1 MRLPN
6 TSNKMVLISVLD
18 WGFGHMTRCVPVIEA
33 LIESNNTVV
42 FAGNDKQIN
51 FIEKE
56 FPSIKTEYLEGY
68 NIELSSKQNTY
79 FQIIK
84 QGFKITKAIKSER
97 AFVKKMS
104 SKYAIDLVL
113 SDNRYGFRHSVVKSI
128 FISHQLNLCLP
139 TFSGSVNKV
148 LSKLVNQ
155 FNEVWIADDEVVNL
169 AGQLSNPLYLTVPHK
184 YLGLLSRFKMDKTS
198 IKYDY
203 LIIVS
208 GPNPENSLFL
218 GEIERLVCNSDLK
231 FAIVSTVQSSN
242 ELSQIDYFYNST
254 TLELNA
260 VLNSSDVV
268 ISKSG
273 YTTLME
279 LSVLNKK
286 AILIPTKGQFEQE
299 YLASYIKNESFRFV
313 KNSAEI
319 KSLFA

>member
-6 TSNKMVLISVLD
+6 TSNKTVLISVLD
-18 WGFGHMTRCVPVIEA
+18 WGFGHVTRCIPIIQS
-33 LIESNNTVV
+33 LIQSNNIIV
-42 FAGNDKQIN
+42 FAGNEKQIS

-56 FPSIKTEYLEGY
+56 FPTIKTEYLEGY

-79 FQIIK
+79 FQIIG
-84 QGFKITKAIKSER
+84 QVFKITRAIKSEN
-97 AFVKKMS
+97 AFVKNMI
-104 SKYAIDLVL
+104 SKYSIDLIL
-113 SDNRYGFRHSVVKSI
+113 SDNRYGFRHSAVKSI
-128 FISHQLNLCLP
+128 FISHQLNLYLP
-139 TFSGSVNKV
+139 TFSDSVNKM
-148 LSKLVNQ
+148 LSKMINQ
-155 FNEVWIADDEVVNL
+155 FNEVWIADDEVINL
-169 AGQLSNPLYLTVPHK
+169 AGQLSNPLYLEIPHK
-184 YLGLLSRFKMDKTS
+184 YLGLLSRFKMNKTS

-218 GEIERLVCNSDLK
+218 ADIETLVCNSVLK
-231 FAIVSTVQSSN
+231 FAIVSTVQSTSELN
-242 ELSQIDYFYNST
+242 EVDYFYNST
-254 TLELNA
+254 TMELNA
-260 VLNSSDVV
+260 LLNSSGVV

-299 YLASYIKNESFRFV
+299 YLARYIENDSFRFI

-319 KSLFA
+319 KNLLA